1 MTLSGFK
8 FLVENG
14 EWDGNGPVLW
24 VSFGLQAGVQRSTSV
39 SVCVCVDNLSARTLG
54 ILHILPCGVCVL
66 ESLLIIY
73 SQAVKS
79 KLPSA
84 SLRIQIT
91 QREALNLDP

>member
-1 MTLSGFK
+1 MGMGLFFGF
-8 FLVENG
+8 LLASR
-14 EWDGNGPVLW
+14 PVSSEAPLC
-24 VSFGLQAGVQRSTSV
+24 
-39 SVCVCVDNLSARTLG
+39 VCVCVDNLSARTLG

-84 SLRIQIT
+84 SL
-91 QREALNLDP
+91 